1 MTADVECVLDA
12 MQDAMLC
19 EPREPAV
26 PPGWAVLPAG
36 PVRRVR
42 VFKPEVG
49 KALGRPVEVEELW
62 PRRTRYYAAIEFNG
76 PARLIHE
83 PSRTDSDGCQVDGKV
98 YLETEAALLVC
109 VEPAAA
115 RAKVS

>member
-12 MQDAMLC
+12 MEDALMDS
-19 EPREPAV
+19 PRESAV

-42 VFKPEVG
+42 VFKPEIG
-49 KALGRPVEVEELW
+49 KALGRPIEVEELW
-62 PRRTRYYAAIEFNG
+62 PRRTRYYAAVEFNG

-83 PSRTDSDGCQVDGKV
+83 PATRGADGCAIDGKV

-115 RAKVS
+115 RAKS